1 MEDKT
6 KIPLTSAEISG
17 LWVQYIN
24 DTVAT
29 CVNSY
34 FLEKVEDEE
43 IRPIIEWTLDTA
55 KENLFIMEEIFIK
68 ENYPVPIGFTEEDVN
83 VHAPKLVSDS
93 FMLVYLRHMSII
105 AMTAGSSSI
114 GIVTRPD
121 LVSFFKRIS
130 EKGIML
136 QDLTRE
142 LMLKQGTY
150 VRPPSLA
157 NPEKVEFIKDQD
169 FLAGF
174 FGDKRPLTAIEI
186 TQLFINLESNTIG
199 KALITAFAQTAQ
211 DEEVK
216 KYFSRGKQLAQKNSD
231 IFAQFLKK
239 EDLPNPMSWSS
250 AISNSTTNVFSD
262 KIMMYHILT
271 MASVSVGY
279 YGTAMGSSQR
289 RDLGLRYASM
299 LPEVLLYAEDGANI
313 MIKHGWLEKP
323 PQAKN
328 RDQLI
333 NE

>member
-6 KIPLTSAEISG
+6 KIPLTAAEISG
-17 LWVQYIN
+17 LWAQYIN

-29 CVNSY
+29 CVNRY

-43 IRPIIEWTLDTA
+43 VRPVIEWTLDTA
-55 KENLFIMEEIFIK
+55 KENLSIMEELFKK
-68 ENYPVPIGFTEEDVN
+68 ENYPIPIGFAENDVN
-83 VHAPKLVSDS
+83 LDAPKLVSDS

-105 AMTAGSSSI
+105 AMTAGGSSL

-150 VRPPSLA
+150 VRPPSLSK
-157 NPEKVEFIKDQD
+157 PDKVEFVKDQG

-174 FGDKRPLTAIEI
+174 FGDKRALTAIEI
-186 TQLFINLESNTIG
+186 TQLFINLESNAIG
-199 KALITAFAQTAQ
+199 KALITGFAQTAQ

-216 KYFSRGKQLAQKNSD
+216 QYFSRGKKLAEKNSD
-231 IFAQFLKK
+231 IFTQFLKK
-239 EDLPNPMSWSS
+239 EDLPTPMSWSS
-250 AISNSTTNVFSD
+250 AISNTTTNVFFD
-262 KIMMYHILT
+262 KLMMYHILT
-271 MASVSVGY
+271 MASVSIGY
-279 YGTAMGSSQR
+279 YGTAMGTSQR

-323 PQAKN
+323 PQADN